1 MQAIELIIQPYAAEI
16 LMAQQCVQAI
26 VPVVM
31 SLFIG
36 PWSDKYGRKPVIIS
50 SMIGYFLTHSTI
62 AVITYVSTKIVLTPW
77 VYVLAYVPMSLLGG
91 NCGFFTGV
99 FCYVSD
105 TSSVK
110 SRGMRYIYEKIF
122 FGVTAV

>member
-1 MQAIELIIQPYAAEI
+1 MELIIQPYAAEI

-26 VPVVM
+26 VPVLM

-50 SMIGYFLTHSTI
+50 AMIGYFLTHCMI
-62 AVITYVSTKIVLTPW
+62 VISLYVSTKMYLTPW
-77 VYVLAYVPMSLLGG
+77 LYVIAYVPSSLLGG
-91 NCGFFTGV
+91 NCAFFTGV

-105 TSSVK
+105 TSSLK
-110 SRGMRYIYEKIF
+110 NRGMRYI
-122 FGVTAV
+122 